1 MARNIPLTWTGV
13 LATKAEKKVQNGAIK
28 HAYSLGIKV
37 IRLYFGP
44 GITTG
49 WPDVL
54 FLIPGGRPLF
64 IEFKAPGN
72 IPTKKQQK
80 RMCDL
85 RNAGYCVTWCDSI
98 KGALAVIDEA
108 FKRSRKDG
116 R

>member
-1 MARNIPLTWTGV
+1 VAS
-13 LATKAEKKVQNGAIK
+13 KAEKKVQNGAIK

-64 IEFKAPGN
+64 IEFKAPGEV
-72 IPTKKQQK
+72 PTKKQYK
-80 RMCDL
+80 KMKDL
-85 RNAGYCVTWCDSI
+85 KEAGYWVSWSDDI
-98 KGALAVIDEA
+98 KEASALIDEA
-108 FKRSRKDG
+108 FKRSRAHEKT
-116 R
+116 